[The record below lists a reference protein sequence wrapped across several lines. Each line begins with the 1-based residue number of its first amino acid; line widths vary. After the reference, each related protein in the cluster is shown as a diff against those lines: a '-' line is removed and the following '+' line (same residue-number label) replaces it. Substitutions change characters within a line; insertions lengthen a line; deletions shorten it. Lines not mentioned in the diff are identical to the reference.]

1 MTAVA
6 VGSHNVSKKRHV
18 PGEVGLWIFVLGD
31 MCVFALFFAL
41 WSISRAQ
48 HPDMFAQG
56 HASISQLSGVINT
69 LALLTSSFCVAWG
82 MNQVYASRFMAAR
95 RAFLSAFS
103 LGGVFVLV
111 KIGEYRHKILGGAD
125 ITQNE
130 FDMYYFVL
138 TGVHLLHVLVGM
150 VALLLM
156 IARCK
161 RPLVGTQ
168 DVPFLEGAGVYWHM
182 VDVLWIVLFL
192 LIYMV

>member
-1 MTAVA
+1 MTTVA
-6 VGSHNVSKKRHV
+6 VGSNNDTKKRHV
-18 PGEVGLWIFVLGD
+18 PGEAGLWIFVLGD

-41 WSISRAQ
+41 WSISHAQ
-48 HPDMFAQG
+48 HPEMFAQG
-56 HASISQLSGVINT
+56 HASISQMSGVINT

-82 MNQVYASRFMAAR
+82 MNQVYVLRFKAAR

-111 KIGEYRHKILGGAD
+111 KIGEYRHKILAGAD
-125 ITQNE
+125 ATQNE

-161 RPLVGTQ
+161 RPHAGTQ